1 VAAVGQALADGTL
14 VPLPS
19 SGTKLLNCTL
29 AA

>member
-1 VAAVGQALADGTL
+1 MAVEQALADGTL

-19 SGTKLLNCTL
+19 SGTMLLNRTV